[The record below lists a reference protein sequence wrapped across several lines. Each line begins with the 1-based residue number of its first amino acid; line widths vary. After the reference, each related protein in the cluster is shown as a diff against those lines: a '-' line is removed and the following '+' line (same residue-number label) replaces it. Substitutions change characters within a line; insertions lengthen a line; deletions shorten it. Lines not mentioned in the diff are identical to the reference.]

1 MQRDQASVAPSEE
14 CADVSELRYSAIYD
28 RAVAEPTGDR
38 VIEQVLMD
46 SVGEFRRAEDG
57 HPGCLTSSAVMA
69 STSATLDVRTYVVEL
84 QRSGEAHLRARF
96 RARGAGWR
104 AGGATDPVVLTELV
118 QAIWQGLS
126 TRAELGSARE
136 ELLAVARFAVALL
149 RQANG
154 YEVVIATRR
163 GRNPSGARHRVGTVA
178 GRSRRPTSPMAP
190 ASCSVG
196 GMPPIAGV
204 MPGAS
209 ERCVPRH

>member
-1 MQRDQASVAPSEE
+1 MLDGEP
-14 CADVSELRYSAIYD
+14 
-28 RAVAEPTGDR
+28 AEP
-38 VIEQVLMD
+38 
-46 SVGEFRRAEDG
+46 
-57 HPGCLTSSAVMA
+57 
-69 STSATLDVRTYVVEL
+69 
-84 QRSGEAHLRARF
+84 
-96 RARGAGWR
+96 
-104 AGGATDPVVLTELV
+104 TDPVVLTELV
-118 QAIWQGLS
+118 RAIWQGLS

-163 GRNPSGARHRVGTVA
+163 GRNLSGARHRVGTVA
-178 GRSRRPTSPMAP
+178 RRRRRPTSPMAP